1 MKRIKESLHDEN
13 IQDVFISY
21 NEIVQNNES
30 ETSVESYKDVNDF
43 LENSDESSSSSSS
56 ENEHSDSC
64 NSQPIDEKNNLSSFG
79 SNNFKSKNEK
89 KEKKEKKLKKSHTVS
104 YIEHM
109 SSSEKIPF
117 KNCRTISYDLDR
129 NKVLED
135 FHWKPAGKNVPDISS
150 INLSRKK
157 AWDIG
162 KEGCNGILIKNI
174 FESYKQKKLN
184 YMVLDGTNIETFLT
198 VYSHSYQETIKGI
211 NPTVVKIFSFYDLA
225 SAYYLY
231 DVKQIHIFKNPKDKQ
246 TNKAMILKGLND
258 NFYNSILICL
268 DETIRYLKYSN
279 IKNSMLKKLD
289 QKVKRKST
297 KDDIKFDKKTYFVKS
312 AQNEKNIYNDNIK
325 DVISFN
331 KKKKMINS
339 DAYLSDNKKGKS
351 NKNFSSN
358 SNPASDTDIDY
369 NKKKSNTFLENMSSN
384 NNEEYDHAY
393 LNYIMKK
400 EERELNKGG
409 KMNNSNPEYSS
420 HTSDSNAP

>member
-1 MKRIKESLHDEN
+1 MKRIKESLHNEN
-13 IQDVFISY
+13 IHDVFISY

-43 LENSDESSSSSSS
+43 LENSDESNSSCSS

-64 NSQPIDEKNNLSSFG
+64 NSQPIDEKYNLSSFG

-89 KEKKEKKLKKSHTVS
+89 KEKKLNKSHSVS

-109 SSSEKIPF
+109 SSAENIPF

-135 FHWKPAGKNVPDISS
+135 FHWKPVGKNVPEISS

-231 DVKQIHIFKNPKDKQ
+231 DLKQIHIYKSSKDKQ
-246 TNKAMILKGLND
+246 KNKTMILKGLND
-258 NFYNSILICL
+258 NFYNSILICM

-289 QKVKRKST
+289 QKIKKRNS
-297 KDDIKFDKKTYFVKS
+297 KDENKLDKKTYFVKS
-312 AQNEKNIYNDNIK
+312 VQNEKNVYNDNIK

-339 DAYLSDNKKGKS
+339 DAYLSDNKKDKP

-358 SNPASDTDIDY
+358 SNPVSDTDIDY
-369 NKKKSNTFLENMSSN
+369 NKEKSNTFLENMSSN

-393 LNYIMKK
+393 INYIMKK
-400 EERELNKGG
+400 EERELNKAG
-409 KMNNSNPEYSS
+409 KMNNSNLEYSS
-420 HTSDSNAP
+420 HTSDSNVP

>member
-1 MKRIKESLHDEN
+1 MLSS
-13 IQDVFISY
+13 FY
-21 NEIVQNNES
+21 AVQNNES

-43 LENSDESSSSSSS
+43 LENSDESNSSCSS

-64 NSQPIDEKNNLSSFG
+64 NSQSIDEKNNLSSFG
-79 SNNFKSKNEK
+79 SNNFKS
-89 KEKKEKKLKKSHTVS
+89 KKEKKLKKSHTVS

-109 SSSEKIPF
+109 SSAENIPF

-135 FHWKPAGKNVPDISS
+135 FHWKPVGKNVPDISS

-231 DVKQIHIFKNPKDKQ
+231 DLKQIHIYKSSKDKQ
-246 TNKAMILKGLND
+246 KNKTMILKGLND
-258 NFYNSILICL
+258 NFYNSILICM

-289 QKVKRKST
+289 QKIKKRNS
-297 KDDIKFDKKTYFVKS
+297 KDEIKLDKKTYFVKS
-312 AQNEKNIYNDNIK
+312 VQNEKNVYNDNIK

-339 DAYLSDNKKGKS
+339 DAYLSDNKKDKP

-358 SNPASDTDIDY
+358 SNPVSDTDIDY
-369 NKKKSNTFLENMSSN
+369 NKEKSNTFLENMSSN
-384 NNEEYDHAY
+384 NNEEFDHAY
-393 LNYIMKK
+393 INYIMKK
-400 EERELNKGG
+400 EERELNKAG
-409 KMNNSNPEYSS
+409 KMNNSNLEYSS
-420 HTSDSNAP
+420 HTSDSNVP